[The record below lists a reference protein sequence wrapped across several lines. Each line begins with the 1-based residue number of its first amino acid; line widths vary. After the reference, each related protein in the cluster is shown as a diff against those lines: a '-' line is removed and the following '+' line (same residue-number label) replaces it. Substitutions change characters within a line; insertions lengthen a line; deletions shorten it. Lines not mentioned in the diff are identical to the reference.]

1 MERANMTIAVP
12 SSMPKS
18 RVSSPNVL
26 NITGGFPAPQTNQ
39 QYAKLQ
45 EENDQLNELIDRMPN
60 GMVILD
66 GNGVVTKINKT
77 AKSLLDEPILGQAW
91 AHVIKR
97 SFKPRA
103 DDWHEVSLQDGRRV
117 KLEISPL
124 GNKPGQLITITDL
137 TETRLLQDK
146 ISHMQRLSSLGKMV
160 SSLAHQIRTPLSSAM
175 LYCANLKNGRL
186 TQEARNKFQEKLMT
200 RLQDLE
206 SQVNDMLLFSKS
218 GSEQVVTPVSVN
230 ETVKQALATVE
241 DSCQQVNAKINLQLC
256 QDDCQILANQH
267 ALSGAVQNL
276 INNSV
281 EIVGSEV
288 AISIR
293 TYCSETSAF
302 ISVQDNGPGISPELA
317 QKVFEPFYTSRSQ
330 GTGLGLAV
338 VKSVAKAHQ
347 GQVHLLSKVD
357 EGAHFCIEIP
367 LASNLAQTSTNVA
380 ETSHES

>member
-1 MERANMTIAVP
+1 MTIAVP
-12 SSMPKS
+12 SSVQKS
-18 RVSSPNVL
+18 RINTPNVL
-26 NITGGFPAPQTNQ
+26 NITGGFPVYQSNKQINAL
-39 QYAKLQ
+39 K
-45 EENDQLNELIDRMPN
+45 EENQQLNELIDLMPN
-60 GMVILD
+60 GVVILD
-66 GNGVVTKINKT
+66 GNGIVTKINKM

-91 AHVIKR
+91 ANVIQR
-97 SFKPRA
+97 SFKPRK
-103 DDWHEVSLQDGRRV
+103 DDWHEVSLKDGRRV
-117 KLEISPL
+117 KLEISAL

-175 LYCANLKNGRL
+175 LYCANLKSGKLAN
-186 TQEARNKFQEKLMT
+186 EAREKFQDKLMT

-218 GSEQVVTPVSVN
+218 GNEQVVEAISVN
-230 ETVKQALATVE
+230 DTVTQAYSTVE
-241 DSCQQVNAKINLQLC
+241 ATCESTNAKINLQLC
-256 QDDCQILANQH
+256 DDDCQILANQH
-267 ALSGAVQNL
+267 ALSGAIQNL

-281 EIVGSEV
+281 EIIGSG
-288 AISIR
+288 AQINIR
-293 TYCSETSAF
+293 TYCSPSAAF

-338 VKSVAKAHQ
+338 VKSVVKAHQ
-347 GQVHLLSKVD
+347 GQVHLLSKAD

-367 LASNLAQTSTNVA
+367 LANQIVNSA
-380 ETSHES
+380 ESHSEA